1 MIWPRYLFSILLLLV
16 LYTCSALA
24 NVDPKAKQEVSK
36 NGQKRLDIHAS
47 KWREAQNA
55 INSLID
61 ESISNEVAKAKMEV
75 KALLEKNIAK
85 HLHEASRQVMH
96 SRLSQNDEL
105 EPTTEFVEGSRACQD
120 EIENCAAL
128 AASGVCDTSRAAMK
142 KHCARTCELCDDEGA
157 DLPPASPAH
166 GQSANSDTW
175 TIIGANGER
184 FTTSIKDIES
194 GTRKASITS
203 AQVERLL
210 DYVKHNAP
218 HLKLE
223 KVKPGVLKLI
233 KIPDKKRP
241 TPHKITLKPQKDK
254 PKKVE
259 KQKDAPEKTKPK
271 EEIHPDN
278 YWRMKE
284 DKNEKID
291 FMPKHPK
298 AKGPMIHFDLSTIAK
313 DKPGS
318 MAKAVHV
325 YKDGPSDSFAVH
337 HATKS
342 KSEEYLK
349 HICHPMCKKTC
360 ISSCAPG
367 CCAGE
372 HHKSFP
378 LYHRKSSHC
387 HPYCKKH
394 CISSCPLTCCAE
406 TETVSKTWKHPHVH
420 HIKPGCHPLCKKNCV
435 PSCPKACC
443 APKTQVRK
451 SHCHPLCKT
460 NCLSSCPLS
469 CCSRKDRL
477 KEKCHPLC
485 RKTCLPACP
494 GECCAKD
501 AKGHRMI
508 MKSSDQKT
516 KAVAKVATRKTCPG
530 LCPDSCAPACH
541 DGCCSSKK
549 MTLSRSK
556 PLVHS
561 VPSGCTAN
569 CVYECIPGC
578 PPACCTKS
586 LGAPEVS
593 RYTYKQPEPETPDPA
608 PVMISFPQP
617 FISPYIE
624 QPQMN
629 PQEQAQAMYS
639 AEEQLTAKNTNS
651 ASADSQSVNANA
663 VNQNQGDS
671 TALFAP
677 KHCPSSCLTHCSP
690 ECVRSDCCD
699 LD

>member
-1 MIWPRYLFSILLLLV
+1 MIRPRYLFSILLLLV

-105 EPTTEFVEGSRACQD
+105 EPATEFVEGSRACQD

-233 KIPDKKRP
+233 KIPDKKQP

-259 KQKDAPEKTKPK
+259 KQKDKPEKTKPK

-278 YWRMKE
+278 YWRLKE

-349 HICHPMCKKTC
+349 HICHPMCKGLAFRLVHLDVVLVNT
-360 ISSCAPG
+360 ISR
-367 CCAGE
+367 
-372 HHKSFP
+372 F
-378 LYHRKSSHC
+378 HC
-387 HPYCKKH
+387 M
-394 CISSCPLTCCAE
+394 
-406 TETVSKTWKHPHVH
+406 
-420 HIKPGCHPLCKKNCV
+420 LCTQ
-435 PSCPKACC
+435 
-443 APKTQVRK
+443 TQVRK

-593 RYTYKQPEPETPDPA
+593 RYTYTQPEPETPDPA